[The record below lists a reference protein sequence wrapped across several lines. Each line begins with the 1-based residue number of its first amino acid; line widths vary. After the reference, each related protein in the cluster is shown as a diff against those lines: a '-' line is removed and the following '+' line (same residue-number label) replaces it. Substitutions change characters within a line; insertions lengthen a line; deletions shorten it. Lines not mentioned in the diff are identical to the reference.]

1 MFLRPMTILLATMFC
16 VVMTLSIQVSAPL
29 AHEIRPSIADFALV
43 GQDGYEI
50 RVRTNLEAMLTGI
63 GSEHSDTDEADNADD
78 YNRLRLLPPEALAER
93 FGEFEPRFRGL
104 FELVLG
110 GNRVE
115 PDAVRVEVPPV
126 GDSDL
131 ARDSVVVIS
140 GILPENASSL
150 VWSWPEEFG
159 ASVIRMPSL
168 EDGQEGYSAYLSAG
182 EISETIAIEGA
193 AQRGF
198 WQVVWNYII
207 IGFTHILPKGLDH
220 ILFVVGLFLLSTKL
234 SALLWQV
241 TAFTLAHT
249 VTLALGVLGY
259 VSISPAIVEPL
270 IAASIAYVAIENI
283 LTDKLHRWRP
293 VVVFLFGLLH
303 GLGFAGVLGEIGLSQ
318 TYFITGLIA
327 FNVGVE
333 LGQLAVI
340 AMCFLA
346 VGYWFGKKPWYR
358 RMIVIPASLFIAVI
372 ALWWFY
378 ERTFLA

>member
-1 MFLRPMTILLATMFC
+1 MFLRPMTILLATMMVALTAFFAS
-16 VVMTLSIQVSAPL
+16 VPPSF
-29 AHEIRPSIADFALV
+29 AHEIRPSIADFSFD
-43 GQDGYEI
+43 GKGGYEI

-78 YNRLRLLPPEALAER
+78 YNQLRVLAPNSLTAR
-93 FGEFEPRFRGL
+93 FEGFEPRFREL
-104 FELVLG
+104 LKLVLG
-110 GNRVE
+110 GNAVE
-115 PDAVRVEVPPV
+115 PETVRVEVPPV
-126 GDSDL
+126 GDTDL

-140 GILPENASSL
+140 GNLPTNASSL

-159 ASVIRMPSL
+159 ASVIRMPSPA
-168 EDGQEGYSAYLSAG
+168 EGEEGYSAYLSAG
-182 EISETIAIEGA
+182 EVSEAIAIEGA
-193 AQRGF
+193 GQRGF
-198 WQVVWNYII
+198 WEVVWNYII

-220 ILFVVGLFLLSTKL
+220 ILFVVGLFLLSTRF

-293 VVVFLFGLLH
+293 VIVFLFGLLH

-318 TYFITGLIA
+318 TYFVTGLIA

-346 VGYWFGKKPWYR
+346 VGFWFGKKPWYR
-358 RMIVIPASLFIAVI
+358 RMIVIPASLFIAII
-372 ALWWFY
+372 ALWWLY